1 MNEDRPVGSRF
12 IDPMHGEL
20 IVVEET
26 GSENCEGCAYRKSI
40 HSHDHGHGHIRAS
53 CTATPITG
61 RCGESRGSVVFAK
74 LKDYAA
80 FKLTGEW
87 P

>member
-12 IDPMHGEL
+12 IDPVHGEL

-26 GSENCEGCAYRKSI
+26 GSDSCEGCAYRRFA
-40 HSHDHGHGHIRAS
+40 HDGTRTL
-53 CTATPITG
+53 CTAVPHATG
-61 RCGESRGSVVFAK
+61 RCGAMREQGNNVVFARV
-74 LKDYAA
+74 KDYAV
-80 FKLTGEW
+80 FKVTGEW